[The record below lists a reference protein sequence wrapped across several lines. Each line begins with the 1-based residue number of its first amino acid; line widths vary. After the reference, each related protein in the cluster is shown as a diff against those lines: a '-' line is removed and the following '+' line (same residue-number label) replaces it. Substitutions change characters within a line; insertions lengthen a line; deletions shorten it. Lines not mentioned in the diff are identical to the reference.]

1 MRYCAPRSTA
11 RMIDYSKLE
20 TGQELSSQSFTLDA
34 NAVGNYVAAV
44 SDTSNP
50 AASDGTPL
58 VPPMAIAALALSA
71 VIGALQIPGGTIHAS
86 QELGFGAA
94 MPVGAALDC
103 KATLAQN
110 SVRRGWRFLV
120 VDMEARSEDD
130 SVVLEGKSTIML
142 PT

>member
-1 MRYCAPRSTA
+1 MN
-11 RMIDYSKLE
+11 DYSKLE
-20 TGQELSSQSFTLDA
+20 TGQELSNQSFILDA
-34 NAVGNYVAAV
+34 QAVGDYVAAV
-44 SDTSNP
+44 CDTSNP

-94 MPVGAALDC
+94 VPVGAALDC
-103 KATLAQN
+103 RATLAQN

-120 VDMEARSEDD
+120 VNIEATSEVGD
-130 SVVLEGKSTIML
+130 VVMGGKSTIML
-142 PT
+142 PE